1 MAAAIGSS
9 IRKTSREPACSAL
22 SLTARRSTSVMP
34 DGMAMTTR
42 GFDRLLAF
50 AFLMKCLSMA
60 SVTSKSAMTPSLS
73 GRMATISPGVLPS
86 IRLASSPT
94 AKTML
99 VPALTATTDGS
110 RRTIPW
116 SFTMT
121 SVLAVPRSIPMSLA
135 NQRPKSLDNMDG

>member
-9 IRKTSREPACSAL
+9 MRNTSRAPACSAL
-22 SLTARRSTSVMP
+22 SRTARLSTSVMP

-42 GFDRLLAF
+42 GFERLLLL

-73 GRMATISPGVLPS
+73 GRIATMSPGVLPS

-94 AKTML
+94 ARTIF

-110 RRTIPW
+110 RRTMP
-116 SFTMT
+116 
-121 SVLAVPRSIPMSLA
+121 
-135 NQRPKSLDNMDG
+135 